1 MDLLKLTKP
10 PKEAHKAHMEENSD
24 KEDLT
29 DKIHTFLEESV
40 RTKTCRLGSLHLRN
54 HRIQNDLKGKLA
66 II

>member
-29 DKIHTFLEESV
+29 DKIHIFLEVSV
-40 RTKTCRLGSLHLRN
+40 RTKTCRLGSLRLRN
-54 HRIQNDLKGKLA
+54 HRTQNDLKGKLA